1 MFSDSHPA
9 SVALP
14 WRWDASMGAIISFG
28 LQGLLSFL
36 PSSPGKVRKMDAG
49 LARYW
54 FWIASGA

>member
-28 LQGLLSFL
+28 LQGLLFFC
-36 PSSPGKVRKMDAG
+36 PFSPGNVRKVDTG
-49 LARYW
+49 LARY
-54 FWIASGA
+54 